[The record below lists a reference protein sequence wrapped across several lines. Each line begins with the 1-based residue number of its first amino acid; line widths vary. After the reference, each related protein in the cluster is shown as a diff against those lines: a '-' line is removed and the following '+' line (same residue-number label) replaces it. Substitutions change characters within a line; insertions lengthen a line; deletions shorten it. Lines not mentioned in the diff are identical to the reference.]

1 MTDNLFLNAMD
12 SDKLNEINAIKD
24 NKSFAM
30 RILNNLSNV
39 FRTYDKVQDE
49 CDRVVIYMKTSFT
62 SNYYNAFTIIADKNG
77 LFFNAHCLGYY
88 SGGKKPL
95 GVIFEKYKQWSKDT
109 DNFVSQPERLNRV
122 VISIPLNR
130 NDVDLNDK
138 LKDIVYLMEQGQYV
152 KIF

>member
-62 SNYYNAFTIIADKNG
+62 SNYYNAFTITVDKNG
-77 LFFNAHCLGYY
+77 LFFNAYCLGYY
-88 SGGKKPL
+88 KGGKKPL
-95 GVIFEKYKQWSKDT
+95 GVVFEKYKEWSKDT
-109 DNFVSQPERLNRV
+109 DNFVIRPDNLNRV

-130 NDVDLNDK
+130 NDIDLNDK

>member
-24 NKSFAM
+24 NKAFAM

-39 FRTYDKVQDE
+39 FRTYDKVEDE

-62 SNYYNAFTIIADKNG
+62 SNYYHSFTIIADKNG
-77 LFFNAHCLGYY
+77 LFFNADCLGYY
-88 SGGKKPL
+88 LGGKKPL
-95 GVIFEKYKQWSKDT
+95 GVIFEKYKEWSKDT

-138 LKDIVYLMEQGQYV
+138 LRDIVYLMEQGQYV